1 MVIIM
6 IMMII
11 IITIKKMMIMIMIM
25 IMITTG
31 ATAWLE
37 AKVTDNG
44 AVEDNDDW
52 KVPLMMIMTMIMN
65 MVVVM
70 MMTPMTMIT
79 GNRLMLILKPGL
91 RLETRVRRFD
101 LQVGNKVNVDGKH
114 CQRHNGPMGWHHN
127 WRHLFLNFFWGFFSE
142 QISHPLCWE
151 ILLRWEKLFLLVGKL
166 F

>member
-1 MVIIM
+1 MIM
-6 IMMII
+6 IKMMMII
-11 IITIKKMMIMIMIM
+11 IM

-101 LQVGNKVNVDGKH
+101 MQVGNKVNVDGKH
-114 CQRHNGPMGWHHN
+114 CQRHNGPMG
-127 WRHLFLNFFWGFFSE
+127 
-142 QISHPLCWE
+142 
-151 ILLRWEKLFLLVGKL
+151 
-166 F
+166 

>member
-1 MVIIM
+1 MVGICRQAM

-11 IITIKKMMIMIMIM
+11 IITIKKIMIM

-52 KVPLMMIMTMIMN
+52 KVPLLMILTMIMN
-65 MVVVM
+65 MVMVM
-70 MMTPMTMIT
+70 MMTPMTEIT

-114 CQRHNGPMGWHHN
+114 CQRHNGP
-127 WRHLFLNFFWGFFSE
+127 RHCFYNLN
-142 QISHPLCWE
+142 
-151 ILLRWEKLFLLVGKL
+151 
-166 F
+166 

>member
-1 MVIIM
+1 MIIMIMIKMMMMVIIM

-11 IITIKKMMIMIMIM
+11 IIITIKKMMIM

-65 MVVVM
+65 MVMVM

-114 CQRHNGPMGWHHN
+114 CQRHNGPMG
-127 WRHLFLNFFWGFFSE
+127 
-142 QISHPLCWE
+142 
-151 ILLRWEKLFLLVGKL
+151 
-166 F
+166 

>member
-1 MVIIM
+1 MIIMIMIKMMMVIIM

-11 IITIKKMMIMIMIM
+11 IITIKKMM

-65 MVVVM
+65 MVMVM

-91 RLETRVRRFD
+91 RLETRVRWFD

-114 CQRHNGPMGWHHN
+114 CQRHNGPMG
-127 WRHLFLNFFWGFFSE
+127 
-142 QISHPLCWE
+142 
-151 ILLRWEKLFLLVGKL
+151 
-166 F
+166 

>member
-1 MVIIM
+1 MIIM
-6 IMMII
+6 IMI
-11 IITIKKMMIMIMIM
+11 KMMMMMIM

-65 MVVVM
+65 MMVVM

-114 CQRHNGPMGWHHN
+114 CHWHNGPMG
-127 WRHLFLNFFWGFFSE
+127 
-142 QISHPLCWE
+142 
-151 ILLRWEKLFLLVGKL
+151 
-166 F
+166 

>member
-1 MVIIM
+1 MIMIKMMMVIIITLKKM
-6 IMMII
+6 IM
-11 IITIKKMMIMIMIM
+11 MIM

-65 MVVVM
+65 MVMVM

-91 RLETRVRRFD
+91 RLETRVGRFD
-101 LQVGNKVNVDGKH
+101 MQVENKVNVDGK
-114 CQRHNGPMGWHHN
+114 NSDD
-127 WRHLFLNFFWGFFSE
+127 L
-142 QISHPLCWE
+142 
-151 ILLRWEKLFLLVGKL
+151 
-166 F
+166 